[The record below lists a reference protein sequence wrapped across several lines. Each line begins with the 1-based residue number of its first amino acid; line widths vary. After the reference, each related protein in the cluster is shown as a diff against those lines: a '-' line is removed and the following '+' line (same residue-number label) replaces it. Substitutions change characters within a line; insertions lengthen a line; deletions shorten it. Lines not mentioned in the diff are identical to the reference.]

1 MPRHVSS
8 AQISREERV
17 KEADYVLDNSGDRE
31 ALAAGVAKLWD
42 WLLVAADE
50 QRTHA

>member
-1 MPRHVSS
+1 MPRPVSS

-31 ALAAGVAKLWD
+31 ALAGEVAEAVGLAAGG
-42 WLLVAADE
+42 
-50 QRTHA
+50 R